1 MKIAVFSDIHA
12 NHEALKSVIKD
23 AKNQKVDKIIC
34 LGDIVG
40 KGANPHKCIHLVRE
54 NCDMVVRGNMDER
67 MSEDPTQ
74 FADNPIEQERIKFNQ
89 SLMTAEDIEYL
100 KNLPTCIEF
109 YLSGN
114 FVRLYH
120 SDPND
125 LYKLTYETK
134 TKLYKINDFF
144 KGGKLTISDKIADIV
159 VFGHIHYQCL
169 KKVFNRTLLNCGSVG
184 SSACAMYDKAFNAD
198 PKEMKQAHYLIL
210 DGKLNEKIKL
220 ENIGIEFRSV
230 NYNIT
235 KELNSAKNIL
245 EYDIY
250 AEEVSNACYRGIK
263 CVKKRLEDD
272 GYSFNENVNI

>member
-1 MKIAVFSDIHA
+1 MKIAVISDIHA
-12 NHEALKSVIKD
+12 NYEALKSVIND

-34 LGDIVG
+34 LGDIIG
-40 KGANPHKCIHLVRE
+40 KGANPHKCIQLVRQ
-54 NCDMVVRGNMDER
+54 NCNMVVKGNMDER
-67 MSEDPTQ
+67 MSEDHNK

-89 SLMTAEDIEYL
+89 SLMTAEDIDYL

-114 FVRLYH
+114 FVRLFH

-125 LYKLTYETK
+125 LYKLTYETE
-134 TKLYKINDFF
+134 TQLYKIHEIF
-144 KGGKLTISDKIADIV
+144 KGGRLTITDNVADIIV
-159 VFGHIHYQCL
+159 YGHIHYQCL

-184 SSACAMYDKAFNAD
+184 SSACAVYDETFNAE

-210 DGKLNEKIKL
+210 NGELDEKVKV

-230 NYNIT
+230 NYNIS

-245 EYDIY
+245 DYDIY
-250 AEEVSNACYRGIK
+250 AEEVSNASYRGIK
-263 CVKKRLEDD
+263 WVKKSLEDD
-272 GYSFNENVNI
+272 GYSFKEKK